1 VKTPRR
7 LAHRSLFVLL
17 AASLAI
23 ACQTGPKV
31 ETTVEETPDGV
42 VMVQTVRMQA
52 TVEAIDATN
61 RTVRLRPRRGD
72 VRTIKVAESAR
83 NFQNVRVG
91 DEVHATYVEETA
103 ISLVR
108 GGAPQSVGAGAAVKL
123 APEGGR
129 PGIIVADSVQAT
141 ATVVGIDAH
150 EHSVTLEFMD
160 GSVREINVSKKR
172 DLSNVGLGDS
182 VRVQMTDAVA
192 IEVVKP

>member
-1 VKTPRR
+1 MKTPRQ
-7 LAHRSLFVLL
+7 LALRSLFVLL
-17 AASLAI
+17 ATSLAI

-42 VMVQTVRMQA
+42 LVVQTVRMQA

-61 RTVRLRPRRGD
+61 RTVRLRPRRGEP
-72 VRTIKVAESAR
+72 RTIKVADWAR

-91 DEVHATYVEETA
+91 DEVHAVYIEETA
-103 ISLVR
+103 VSLLR
-108 GGAPQSVGAGAAVKL
+108 GGAPQSVSAGEAVKL
-123 APEGGR
+123 APQGGR
-129 PGIIVADSVQAT
+129 PGIIVADSVEAT

-150 EHSVTLEFMD
+150 EHSVMLEFMD
-160 GSVREINVSKKR
+160 GSVREIHVSKKR